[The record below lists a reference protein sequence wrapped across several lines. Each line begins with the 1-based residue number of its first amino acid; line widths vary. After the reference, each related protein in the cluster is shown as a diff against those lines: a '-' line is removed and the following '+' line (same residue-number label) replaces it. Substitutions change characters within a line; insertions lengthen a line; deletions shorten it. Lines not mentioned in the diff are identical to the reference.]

1 MSLRIKVRL
10 IGMLILLVGFFVLKF
25 IRQNP
30 EQVDLPDIEATPQLE
45 PEYSVNIS
53 EKATQ

>member
-53 EKATQ
+53 EKEAQ

>member
-45 PEYSVNIS
+45 PE
-53 EKATQ
+53 